1 MLKLGSLFDG
11 IGGWQIAAMRTGIL
25 PVWSSEIEK
34 FPMAVTRERFPGTQQ
49 LGDINNIDGA
59 KIPPVDIIT
68 MGSPCQDL
76 SIAGKRKGLNGE
88 RSGLF
93 VRAVE
98 IIRQMRTATYGKY
111 PAFVMWENVP
121 GAFSSNRGLDFREVL
136 QQFTET
142 EIPIPE
148 SGKWAPAGM
157 VRSGKREVAWRTL
170 DAQYWGVPQ
179 RRRRIFLIADYSGRG
194 CAGKILF
201 ESKSVPR
208 NIETCTEEGETVTAA
223 IAASV
228 SNASALGF
236 DSEASQ
242 LVISEGKTPTIR
254 RSTHIGILDMT
265 HAVDVIRESKNIAPT
280 LNARMG
286 TGGNQVPLT
295 VATQSL
301 SREGFSCKSYHEI
314 KEDRVESTLKA
325 AGANYGGGS
334 ENYFIDCWRNKKRE
348 KSGTI
353 QTNGNSLQSINPVKT
368 GQYVRRLTPLE
379 CERLQGLPDSW
390 TLIDDMSCSDT
401 ARYKAIG
408 NGMAQPCADFVMR
421 QISKYGKE

>member
-1 MLKLGSLFDG
+1 VLKLGSLFDG
-11 IGGWQIAAMRTGIL
+11 IGGWQIAAIRAGIL
-25 PVWSSEIEK
+25 PVWSSEVEK
-34 FPMAVTRERFPGTQQ
+34 FPVAVTRERFPGTQQ

-59 KIPPVDIIT
+59 KIPPVDIIAV
-68 MGSPCQDL
+68 GSPCQDL

-93 VRAVE
+93 VRATN
-98 IIRQMRTATYGKY
+98 IIRQMHAATDGKY
-111 PAFVMWENVP
+111 PVFVVWENVP
-121 GAFSSNRGLDFREVL
+121 GAFSSNKGLDFREVL

-142 EIPIPE
+142 EIPIPG
-148 SGKWAPAGM
+148 SGKWAASGM
-157 VRSGKREVAWRTL
+157 VRSGKCEVAWRTL

-179 RRRRIFLIADYSGRG
+179 RRRRIFLVADYSGRR

-201 ESKSVPR
+201 EPASVQG
-208 NIETCTEEGETVTAA
+208 NIETCAEAGERVTAA
-223 IAASV
+223 TATSV
-228 SNASALGF
+228 SNSGPLGF
-236 DSEASQ
+236 DSNASITNNAPV
-242 LVISEGKTPTIR
+242 LNNKVPTIKTTTR
-254 RSTHIGILDMT
+254 LAIGY
-265 HAVDVIRESKNIAPT
+265 
-280 LNARMG
+280 
-286 TGGNQVPLT
+286 
-295 VATQSL
+295 
-301 SREGFSCKSYHEI
+301 SCKSYYEI
-314 KEDRVESTLKA
+314 KEDRVGSALRETG
-325 AGANYGGGS
+325 GAYDGGS

-379 CERLQGLPDSW
+379 CERLQGLPDTW
-390 TLIDDMSCSDT
+390 TLINDKSCSDT